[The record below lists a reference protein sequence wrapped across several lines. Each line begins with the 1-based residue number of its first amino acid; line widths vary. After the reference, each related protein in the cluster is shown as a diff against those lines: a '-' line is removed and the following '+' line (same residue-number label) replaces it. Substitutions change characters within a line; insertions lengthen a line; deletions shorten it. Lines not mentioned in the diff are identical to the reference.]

1 VNISDKIVEIL
12 DNNNIERCFMVTGG
26 GSMHLN
32 EAFRKSSNIKILPMH
47 HEQACAMAADS
58 YARLNH
64 KPAVVNVTTGPGVVN
79 SLNGVFSAFTDSLPM
94 VIISGQVKSET
105 YSKFTIPEIRQL
117 GDQEVKTEDLV
128 KPIVKKVITLKDGE
142 NIEKILQE
150 LINLSISGRPGPVW
164 LDVPIDVQGKEFLDQ
179 STKTE
184 QMKNSDI
191 EHVSKDQLD
200 KLNQLIKESKRPVIL
215 AGSGIRISNS
225 YAEFIDL
232 VEHLN
237 IPITTA
243 FNAHDLINTD
253 HRLYVGRPG
262 TVGDRSGNF
271 AVQNSDLLI
280 VLGCR
285 LNIRQIGYEYKTFAR
300 EAKIVMV
307 DIDEYEL
314 KKPTL
319 DIHLPIQADLND
331 FLKVAKENLEKYNNK
346 NYLEWAKKNLEDLPV
361 VLPEYALSD
370 DVNPYLLLNSFSKKL
385 SDDDIVVTSDGS
397 AVVMTFQSFFVRQGQ
412 RLYSNSGS
420 ASMGYGLPASIG
432 AGIDSA
438 KNIYC
443 IEGDGS
449 IMMNLQEL
457 QTIVANKLNI
467 KVLLIENGG
476 YLSIKQTQQNF
487 YDGNFIGCDEE
498 SGLPFP
504 DFKNIFE
511 AFGFSVLHLNKT
523 KNIDRKLDEFINAK
537 EHCVLIASVDRAQT
551 FSPKVSSKRNKSGVI
566 RSAPLEDM
574 FPFLDRSEFSSR
586 MIIDEINLDD

>member
-1 VNISDKIVEIL
+1 
-12 DNNNIERCFMVTGG
+12 M
-26 GSMHLN
+26 
-32 EAFRKSSNIKILPMH
+32 
-47 HEQACAMAADS
+47 
-58 YARLNH
+58 
-64 KPAVVNVTTGPGVVN
+64 
-79 SLNGVFSAFTDSLPM
+79 
-94 VIISGQVKSET
+94 
-105 YSKFTIPEIRQL
+105 
-117 GDQEVKTEDLV
+117 
-128 KPIVKKVITLKDGE
+128 
-142 NIEKILQE
+142 
-150 LINLSISGRPGPVW
+150 PV
-164 LDVPIDVQGKEFLDQ
+164 DIQGKEFLN
-179 STKTE
+179 
-184 QMKNSDI
+184 QMI
-191 EHVSKDQLD
+191 TSKQLENKEITYIAED
-200 KLNQLIKESKRPVIL
+200 YFDELNKLIKASKRPVIL
-215 AGSGIRISNS
+215 AGSGVRISNS
-225 YAEFIDL
+225 YTEFIDL

-237 IPITTA
+237 IPVTTA
-243 FNAHDLINTD
+243 FNAHDLIDTN
-253 HRLYVGRPG
+253 HKLYVGRPG

-280 VLGCR
+280 VFGCR

-307 DIDEYEL
+307 DIDENEL

-319 DIHLPIQADLND
+319 NLHLPLQADLNE
-331 FLKVAKENLEKYNNK
+331 FLKVARERLEKYNDET
-346 NYLEWAKKNLEDLPV
+346 YLEWAKKNLNDLPV
-361 VLPEYALSD
+361 VLPEYVLSD

-385 SDDDIVVTSDGS
+385 NNDDVVVTSDGS
-397 AVVMTFQSFFVRQGQ
+397 AVVMTFQSFFVQQGQ

-432 AGIDSA
+432 AGIDSN

-457 QTIVANKLNI
+457 QTIIANKLNI

-487 YDGNFIGCDEE
+487 YNGNFIGCDEE

-511 AFGFSVLHLNKT
+511 AFGFSVLHLNKS
-523 KNIDRKLDEFINAK
+523 KDIDGKLDEFINAK
-537 EHCVLIASVDRAQT
+537 KPSVLIASVDRTQT
-551 FSPKVSSKRNKSGVI
+551 FSPKVSSKRNKSGAI

-574 FPFLDRSEFSSR
+574 FPFLDRNEFSSR

>member
-1 VNISDKIVEIL
+1 
-12 DNNNIERCFMVTGG
+12 M
-26 GSMHLN
+26 
-32 EAFRKSSNIKILPMH
+32 
-47 HEQACAMAADS
+47 
-58 YARLNH
+58 
-64 KPAVVNVTTGPGVVN
+64 
-79 SLNGVFSAFTDSLPM
+79 
-94 VIISGQVKSET
+94 
-105 YSKFTIPEIRQL
+105 
-117 GDQEVKTEDLV
+117 
-128 KPIVKKVITLKDGE
+128 
-142 NIEKILQE
+142 
-150 LINLSISGRPGPVW
+150 
-164 LDVPIDVQGKEFLDQ
+164 
-179 STKTE
+179 
-184 QMKNSDI
+184 
-191 EHVSKDQLD
+191 
-200 KLNQLIKESKRPVIL
+200 
-215 AGSGIRISNS
+215 
-225 YAEFIDL
+225 
-232 VEHLN
+232 
-237 IPITTA
+237 
-243 FNAHDLINTD
+243 
-253 HRLYVGRPG
+253 
-262 TVGDRSGNF
+262 
-271 AVQNSDLLI
+271 
-280 VLGCR
+280 
-285 LNIRQIGYEYKTFAR
+285 
-300 EAKIVMV
+300 
-307 DIDEYEL
+307 
-314 KKPTL
+314 
-319 DIHLPIQADLND
+319 
-331 FLKVAKENLEKYNNK
+331 
-346 NYLEWAKKNLEDLPV
+346 
-361 VLPEYALSD
+361 
-370 DVNPYLLLNSFSKKL
+370 NPYLLLNSFSKKL
-385 SDDDIVVTSDGS
+385 NDDDIVVTSDGS

-523 KNIDRKLDEFINAK
+523 KDIDRKLDEFINAK